1 MPFVLREPGDN
12 RPAPFF
18 ASTGD
23 DSPLQRRDRLRR
35 VAIMSMNIHRILEQA
50 GLRPTLPRVLVLEF
64 FHQHAHEH
72 FSADQ
77 VYKRLNG
84 DTPNMSLGTLYRALG
99 LLVDSGLLSSVALVE
114 GCLVYEFN
122 DGKPHDHIVCTE
134 CGGIREF
141 FDEEIDARQQV
152 VADQLDFDVSGR
164 HLVLF
169 GLCPD
174 CRTGKVQVRMVGR
187 R

>member
-1 MPFVLREPGDN
+1 
-12 RPAPFF
+12 
-18 ASTGD
+18 
-23 DSPLQRRDRLRR
+23 
-35 VAIMSMNIHRILEQA
+35 MSMNIHRILEQA
-50 GLRPTLPRVLVLEF
+50 GLRPTFPRVLVLAF

-99 LLVDSGLLSSVALVE
+99 LLLDSGLLSSIALGE
-114 GCLVYEFN
+114 GGLVYELN

-141 FDEEIDARQQV
+141 FDEEIGARQQA

-169 GLCPD
+169 GLCHD
-174 CRTGKVQVRMVGR
+174 CRKGEMQVRMVSR